1 MEKKEKEKKKP
12 KVMDRFK
19 PPELQLK
26 FQKSVV
32 DDIDDITF
40 QMEPWLS

>member
-1 MEKKEKEKKKP
+1 MEKKEKEKP
-12 KVMDRFK
+12 KVMDSF
-19 PPELQLK
+19 K

>member
-12 KVMDRFK
+12 KVMDSF
-19 PPELQLK
+19 K